1 MKISQLR
8 YFCEVCKL
16 QNVSKAAEVLYVSQP
31 AISAAIRALE
41 SELQVTLFLR
51 SRNRLTLTAEGVALN
66 EMAKEILSR
75 VDSIPEQ
82 IRSMTQRRTTISVGL
97 PPLSSAFY
105 IPKLFKIKQEYEKL
119 HPNVEVEVVEFPSF
133 AAMCDLLDSGK
144 LDLALSAL
152 EESSF
157 AEMDKLTLFQTPI
170 MLCVGPNHPL
180 VKEKRVSIHQ
190 FYQEPLARTYH
201 SASAMYR
208 VINSYYSKNCY
219 TPNYKYSFT
228 QSKAAEL
235 LLLEN
240 QAVLLARPEME
251 YIDSKLV
258 AIPLEEPLM
267 IDIGVLWSSKQPIT
281 SEVAAFVERLKQVN
295 FRSVRKEGQTSA
307 YLAQMNRYYK

>member
-97 PPLSSAFY
+97 PP
-105 IPKLFKIKQEYEKL
+105 
-119 HPNVEVEVVEFPSF
+119 
-133 AAMCDLLDSGK
+133 
-144 LDLALSAL
+144 LSAL

-295 FRSVRKEGQTSA
+295 FRSVR
-307 YLAQMNRYYK
+307 